1 MENAIRLSE
10 QHHDETYSKFLN
22 KHTTKAKIF
31 IIANTNTYGCMASG
45 ARLELERP
53 YARRA

>member
-10 QHHDETYSKFLN
+10 QHHDETYSKFQN